1 MAGPGL
7 SKDTIASGHLNH
19 RGRIISIA
27 NKLFFRVALGFSVA
41 TFAWP
46 VMAQQTARQ
55 GASRDSAIRRCTRMA
70 YVHYRDESEQLF
82 RADVYKACM
91 VAAGYQP

>member
-1 MAGPGL
+1 MIKYLPALLVVL
-7 SKDTIASGHLNH
+7 SLAAFTSQASARDTA
-19 RGRIISIA
+19 RGRDA
-27 NKLFFRVALGFSVA
+27 
-41 TFAWP
+41 
-46 VMAQQTARQ
+46 
-55 GASRDSAIRRCTRMA
+55 AIRRCTRMA